1 MKRFQRPRFRSLAT
15 VVAVAVFACALLM
28 GPMLAFGGFTLRT
41 AIQDLNDR
49 SDGNRA
55 ETASL
60 AATVLSG
67 GISARLEQLDLLV
80 SRDDLADAVV
90 RRDTPRIQDIL
101 APLVAGLHDVATA
114 GALDANGRVIGRYPV
129 NPAAIGQNLSEGD
142 YFKGA
147 LAANGPYVGN
157 VVVSQIDPSLVL
169 VPIAA
174 AIREEA
180 RVVGVIA
187 ITLRPAQLIVDLQ
200 KLQDTEGREL
210 LVVDQAGATIA
221 STTKREAL
229 GKLGLPLDKTL
240 GTADIDGTSRAFVS
254 APVSGTRWTVYVLDE
269 LAVLY
274 AAQRDLSRELG
285 VPLVIAIL
293 VAGTLAALLAAAWT
307 VVMRNRAQLAMANA
321 ELQDLNRQVQAATR
335 AKSDFLANMSH
346 ELRTPLNA
354 VLGFSDVL
362 LEQLRP
368 AITDRQARYLHN
380 IHAAGD
386 HLLELINDVLDLSK
400 VEAGRLVLRPELVT
414 LPTLLEPV
422 IASAAQLATDRGVRF
437 EAPDVP
443 TGTALVDA
451 ARVRQI
457 LLNLL
462 SNAVKFSRD
471 GGLVRLLVAVDDGNL
486 RFDVI
491 DEGVGIP
498 AEKQPRVF
506 GVFERLHE
514 GVIEASGT
522 GLGLAITKKLV
533 ELQHGTID
541 FESEEGKG
549 TRFWIVLEDVM
560 PEASVVGPRVLVVE
574 DDARDAELIAAVA
587 REAGH
592 RVEVAPNGAAALLA
606 IARNLPVAIVLDLRL
621 PDRRGD
627 DILRS
632 LKSDPTTARV
642 PVLVVT
648 VEDDDGRTR
657 PLGAADHMTK
667 PVDRARLRKWLAQVG
682 VGGGSLARVAG

>member
-1 MKRFQRPRFRSLAT
+1 
-15 VVAVAVFACALLM
+15 M
-28 GPMLAFGGFTLRT
+28 GPMLVFGGFTLRT
-41 AIQDLNDR
+41 AIQDLNER
-49 SDGNRA
+49 SDGNRT

-60 AATVLSG
+60 AATVISG
-67 GISARLEQLDLLV
+67 AISARVEQLDLLV
-80 SRDDLADAVV
+80 TRDDLADAVA
-90 RRDTPRIQDIL
+90 RRDTPLIQDIL
-101 APLVAGLHDVATA
+101 ASLVAGLHDVATA

-129 NPAAIGQNLSEGD
+129 DPNAIGQNLGDGD

-147 LAANGPYVGN
+147 LMTDGPYVGN
-157 VVVSQIDPSLVL
+157 VVTSRIDPTLVL
-169 VPIAA
+169 VPISA
-174 AIREEA
+174 AIREGE
-180 RVVGVIA
+180 RIVGVIVV
-187 ITLRPAQLIVDLQ
+187 TVRPAQLLEDLK
-200 KLQDTEGREL
+200 KLQDTTGREL
-210 LVVDQAGATIA
+210 LIVDQGGATIA
-221 STTKREAL
+221 STAKRPAL
-229 GKLGLPLDKTL
+229 VKLALPSEPL
-240 GTADIDGTSRAFVS
+240 GTADVDSKTRAFVS
-254 APVSGTRWTVYVLDE
+254 APVGGTRWTVYVLDE
-269 LAVLY
+269 LAVIY
-274 AAQRDLSRELG
+274 AAQRGLSRELG
-285 VPLVIAIL
+285 TPLFVAVL
-293 VAGTLAALLAAAWT
+293 VAAALAALLAAAWI
-307 VVMRNRAQLAMANA
+307 VVMRSRTQLATANA
-321 ELQDLNRQVQAATR
+321 ELKDLNQQVQAATR

-368 AITDRQARYLHN
+368 AITDRQARYLTN
-380 IHAAGD
+380 IHSAGD

-422 IASAAQLATDRGVRF
+422 LASAAQLAADRNVRF
-437 EAPDVP
+437 EVPDVP

-457 LLNLL
+457 LLNLV

-471 GGLVRLLVAVDDGNL
+471 GGLVRLLVTVNGGAV
-486 RFDVI
+486 RFEVI

-498 AEKQPRVF
+498 ADKRARVF

-514 GVIEASGT
+514 GVVEASGT

-560 PEASVVGPRVLVVE
+560 AEASVVGPRVLVVE
-574 DDARDAELIAAVA
+574 DDPRDAELLTTVA

-592 RVEVAPNGAAALLA
+592 RVEVAPNAAAALLA
-606 IARNLPVAIVLDLRL
+606 IARNVPLAIILDLRL

-627 DILRS
+627 EVLRS
-632 LKSDPTTARV
+632 VKSDPRTARV

-648 VEDDDGRTR
+648 VEDDEGQLR
-657 PLGAADHMTK
+657 PMGAADHMTK
-667 PVDRARLRKWLAQVG
+667 PVDRVRLRKWLAQVG
-682 VGGGSLARVAG
+682 AGGGSLARVAG

>member
-1 MKRFQRPRFRSLAT
+1 
-15 VVAVAVFACALLM
+15 
-28 GPMLAFGGFTLRT
+28 
-41 AIQDLNDR
+41 
-49 SDGNRA
+49 
-55 ETASL
+55 
-60 AATVLSG
+60 
-67 GISARLEQLDLLV
+67 
-80 SRDDLADAVV
+80 
-90 RRDTPRIQDIL
+90 
-101 APLVAGLHDVATA
+101 
-114 GALDANGRVIGRYPV
+114 
-129 NPAAIGQNLSEGD
+129 
-142 YFKGA
+142 
-147 LAANGPYVGN
+147 
-157 VVVSQIDPSLVL
+157 
-169 VPIAA
+169 
-174 AIREEA
+174 
-180 RVVGVIA
+180 
-187 ITLRPAQLIVDLQ
+187 
-200 KLQDTEGREL
+200 
-210 LVVDQAGATIA
+210 
-221 STTKREAL
+221 
-229 GKLGLPLDKTL
+229 
-240 GTADIDGTSRAFVS
+240 
-254 APVSGTRWTVYVLDE
+254 VYVIDE
-269 LAVLY
+269 IAVHY
-274 AAQRDLSRELG
+274 AAQNGLSPQLG
-285 VPLVIAIL
+285 IPLFLAIL
-293 VAGTLAALLAAAWT
+293 VAGLLAALLAGALT
-307 VVMRNRAQLAMANA
+307 VVMSNRAKLATANA
-321 ELQDLNRQVQAATR
+321 ELKQLNQQVQAATR

-380 IHAAGD
+380 IHSAGA

-437 EAPDVP
+437 ETPDVP

-462 SNAVKFSRD
+462 SNAVKFSRT
-471 GGLVRLLVAVDDGNL
+471 GGTVRLLVAVDDGDL

-491 DEGVGIP
+491 DQGVGIP
-498 AEKQPRVF
+498 AEKRARVF

-514 GVIEASGT
+514 GVVEASGT

-549 TRFWIVLEDVM
+549 TRFFVRLEDVM
-560 PEASVVGPRVLVVE
+560 AEASVAGPRVLVVE
-574 DDARDAELIAAVA
+574 DDVRDAELLATVA

-592 RVEVAPNGAAALLA
+592 RVEVAPNAAAALLA
-606 IARNLPVAIVLDLRL
+606 IARNLPIAIILDLRL

-632 LKSDPTTARV
+632 LKADPTTARV
-642 PVLVVT
+642 PVLIVS
-648 VEDDDGRTR
+648 VEDDDGHMR
-657 PLGAADHMTK
+657 LMGAADHMTK
-667 PVDRARLRKWLAQVG
+667 PVDRARLRRWLAQVG

>member
-1 MKRFQRPRFRSLAT
+1 MRRIQRPRFRSLAT
-15 VVAVAVFACALLM
+15 VVAVAVVACALLM
-28 GPMLAFGGFTLRT
+28 GPMLVFGGFTLRT
-41 AIQDLNDR
+41 AISDLNER
-49 SDGNRA
+49 SDANRT

-60 AATVLSG
+60 AATVLAG
-67 GISARLEQLDLLV
+67 GISARVEQLDLLV
-80 SRDDLADAVV
+80 SRDDLADAVS
-90 RRDTPRIQDIL
+90 RRDTTRIQDIL

-114 GALDANGRVIGRYPV
+114 GALDASGKVIGRYPV
-129 NPAAIGQNLSEGD
+129 DPNAIGQNLGDGD

-147 LAANGPYVGN
+147 LATDGPYVGN
-157 VVVSQIDPSLVL
+157 VVTSRIDPTLVL
-169 VPIAA
+169 VPLSEAV
-174 AIREEA
+174 RVDA

-187 ITLRPAQLIVDLQ
+187 ITVRPAQLLTDLQ
-200 KLQDTEGREL
+200 KLQDTKGREV
-210 LVVDQAGATIA
+210 LVVDQSGATIA
-221 STTKREAL
+221 SSTKREAL
-229 GKLGLPLDKTL
+229 GRLGLPAAAL
-240 GTADIDGTSRAFVS
+240 GTADIDGKTRAFVS
-254 APVSGTRWTVYVLDE
+254 APVAGTKWTVYVLDE
-269 LAVLY
+269 FAVLY
-274 AAQRDLSRELG
+274 AAQNGLSRQLG
-285 VPLVIAIL
+285 IPLFLAIL
-293 VAGTLAALLAAAWT
+293 VAGLLAALLAGALT
-307 VVMRNRAQLAMANA
+307 VVMSNRAKLATANA
-321 ELQDLNRQVQAATR
+321 ELKQLNQQVQAATR

-380 IHAAGD
+380 IHSAGA

-437 EAPDVP
+437 EAPDVR

-462 SNAVKFSRD
+462 SNAVKFSRT
-471 GGLVRLLVAVDDGNL
+471 GGTVRLLVAVDDGDL

-491 DEGVGIP
+491 DQGVGIP
-498 AEKQPRVF
+498 AEKRARVF

-514 GVIEASGT
+514 GVVEASGT

-549 TRFWIVLEDVM
+549 TRFFVRLEDVM
-560 PEASVVGPRVLVVE
+560 AEASVAGPRVLVVE
-574 DDARDAELIAAVA
+574 DDVRDAELLATVA

-592 RVEVAPNGAAALLA
+592 RVEVAPNAAAALLA
-606 IARNLPVAIVLDLRL
+606 IARNLPIAIILDLRL

-632 LKSDPTTARV
+632 LKADPTTARV
-642 PVLVVT
+642 PVLIVS
-648 VEDDDGRTR
+648 VEDDDGHMR
-657 PLGAADHMTK
+657 LMGAADHMTK
-667 PVDRARLRKWLAQVG
+667 PVDRARLRRWLAQVG

>member
-1 MKRFQRPRFRSLAT
+1 MRRIQRPRFRSLAT
-15 VVAVAVFACALLM
+15 VVAVAVVACALLM
-28 GPMLAFGGFTLRT
+28 GPVLVFGGFTLRT
-41 AIQDLNDR
+41 AILDLNER
-49 SDGNRA
+49 SDGNRT

-60 AATVLSG
+60 AATVVSG
-67 GISARLEQLDLLV
+67 AIAARVEQLDVLV
-80 SRDDLADAVV
+80 TRDDLADAVA
-90 RRDTPRIQDIL
+90 RRDTPRIHDIL

-114 GALDANGRVIGRYPV
+114 GALDASGRVIGRYPV
-129 NPAAIGQNLSEGD
+129 DPAAIGQNLSEGD

-147 LAANGPYVGN
+147 LATDGPYVGS
-157 VVVSQIDPSLVL
+157 VVISRIDPTLVL
-169 VPIAA
+169 VPISAA
-174 AIREEA
+174 VREDA
-180 RVVGVIA
+180 RIVGVIA
-187 ITLRPAQLIVDLQ
+187 ITLRPAQLLEDLK

-210 LVVDQAGATIA
+210 LIVDQAGATIA
-221 STTKREAL
+221 STAKRPAL
-229 GKLGLPLDKTL
+229 VKLGLPSETL
-240 GTADIDGTSRAFVS
+240 GTAEVDGETRAFVS
-254 APVSGTRWTVYVLDE
+254 ATVSGTTWTVFVLDE
-269 LAVLY
+269 LGVLY
-274 AAQRDLSRELG
+274 AAQRELSRELG
-285 VPLVIAIL
+285 TPLFVAVL
-293 VAGTLAALLAAAWT
+293 VAGALAGLLAAAWIVLT
-307 VVMRNRAQLAMANA
+307 RSRAQLATANA
-321 ELQDLNRQVQAATR
+321 ELKDLNQQVQAATR

-368 AITDRQARYLHN
+368 AITDRQARYLQN
-380 IHAAGD
+380 IHSAGD

-422 IASAAQLATDRGVRF
+422 IASAAQLAADRGVRF
-437 EAPDVP
+437 EVPDVP

-462 SNAVKFSRD
+462 SNAVKFSRID
-471 GGLVRLLVAVDDGNL
+471 GTVRLLVEVQGGDV

-498 AEKQPRVF
+498 ADKRARVF

-514 GVIEASGT
+514 GVVEASGT

-541 FESEEGKG
+541 FDSEDGKG

-560 PEASVVGPRVLVVE
+560 AETSVVGPRVLVVE
-574 DDARDAELIAAVA
+574 DDPRDAELLATVA

-592 RVEVAPNGAAALLA
+592 RVEVAPNAAAALLA
-606 IARNLPVAIVLDLRL
+606 IARNAPIAIILDLRL

-627 DILRS
+627 EILRS
-632 LKSDPTTARV
+632 LKADPTTARV

-648 VEDDDGRTR
+648 VEDDDGHVR
-657 PLGAADHMTK
+657 LMGAADHMTK
-667 PVDRARLRKWLAQVG
+667 PVDRVRLRKWLAQVG

>member
-1 MKRFQRPRFRSLAT
+1 
-15 VVAVAVFACALLM
+15 
-28 GPMLAFGGFTLRT
+28 
-41 AIQDLNDR
+41 
-49 SDGNRA
+49 
-55 ETASL
+55 
-60 AATVLSG
+60 
-67 GISARLEQLDLLV
+67 
-80 SRDDLADAVV
+80 
-90 RRDTPRIQDIL
+90 
-101 APLVAGLHDVATA
+101 VAGLHDVATA
-114 GALDANGRVIGRYPV
+114 GALDANGLVIGRYPV
-129 NPAAIGQNLSEGD
+129 NPAAIGQNLSDGD
-142 YFKGA
+142 YYQGA
-147 LAANGPYVGN
+147 LRTEGPYVGQ

-174 AIREEA
+174 AVREDT
-180 RVVGVIA
+180 RVLGVIA
-187 ITLRPAQLIVDLQ
+187 ITVRPAQLIVDLQ

-221 STTKREAL
+221 STTKRQAL
-229 GKLGLPLDKTL
+229 GRLGLPVDTAV
-240 GTADIDGTSRAFVS
+240 GTADVDGKTRAFVS
-254 APVSGTRWTVYVLDE
+254 APVNGTSWTVYVLDE

-285 VPLVIAIL
+285 APLFVAIL
-293 VAGTLAALLAAAWT
+293 VACALAGLLAAAWI
-307 VVMRNRAQLAMANA
+307 VVMRSRAQLATANA
-321 ELQDLNRQVQAATR
+321 ELLDLNRQVQAATR

-368 AITDRQARYLHN
+368 AITDRQVRYLTN
-380 IHAAGD
+380 IHSAGE

-471 GGLVRLLVAVDDGNL
+471 GGRVRLLVAVEGGDV
-486 RFDVI
+486 RFEVI

-498 AEKQPRVF
+498 AEKRARVF

-514 GVIEASGT
+514 GVVEASGT
-522 GLGLAITKKLV
+522 GLGLAITKRLV

-560 PEASVVGPRVLVVE
+560 AEASLAGPRVLVVE
-574 DDARDAELIAAVA
+574 DDPRDAELLAAVA

-592 RVEVAPNGAAALLA
+592 RVEVAPNAAAALVA
-606 IARNLPVAIVLDLRL
+606 IARNLPIAIILDLRL

-627 DILRS
+627 EILRS
-632 LKSDPTTARV
+632 LKADPNTARV

-648 VEDDDGRTR
+648 VEDDDGSMR

-667 PVDRARLRKWLAQVG
+667 PVDRARLRRWLAQVG
-682 VGGGSLARVAG
+682 AGGGSLARVAG

>member
-1 MKRFQRPRFRSLAT
+1 
-15 VVAVAVFACALLM
+15 
-28 GPMLAFGGFTLRT
+28 MLVFGGFTLRT

-49 SDGNRA
+49 SDGNRS
-55 ETASL
+55 ETAAL

-67 GISARLEQLDLLV
+67 GISARVEQLDLLV
-80 SRDDLADAVV
+80 SRDDLADAVA
-90 RRDTPRIQDIL
+90 RRDTPLIQSIL

-114 GALDANGRVIGRYPV
+114 GALDANGRVIGRYPI
-129 NPAAIGQNLSEGD
+129 NPSAIGQNLSDGD

-147 LAANGPYVGN
+147 LATDGPYVGN
-157 VVVSQIDPSLVL
+157 VVVSQIDPTLVL
-169 VPIAA
+169 VPLAA
-174 AIREEA
+174 AVREDT

-187 ITLRPAQLIVDLQ
+187 ITVRPAQLLADLQ
-200 KLQDTEGREL
+200 KLKDTQGREL
-210 LVVDQAGATIA
+210 LVVDQSGATIA
-221 STTKREAL
+221 STAKRDAL
-229 GKLGLPLDKTL
+229 GNLGLPLDKPL
-240 GTADIDGTSRAFVS
+240 GNADIDGKTRAFVS
-254 APVSGTRWTVYVLDE
+254 AHVSGTKWTVYVLDE
-269 LAVLY
+269 LSVLY

-285 VPLVIAIL
+285 APLFVAIL
-293 VAGTLAALLAAAWT
+293 VAGALAALLAAAWI
-307 VVMRNRAQLAMANA
+307 VVTRSRAQLATANA
-321 ELQDLNRQVQAATR
+321 ELKDLNQQVQAATR

-368 AITDRQARYLHN
+368 AITERQARYLHN
-380 IHAAGD
+380 IHSAGD

-437 EAPDVP
+437 ETPDVP

-451 ARVRQI
+451 ARVRQV

-462 SNAVKFSRD
+462 SNAVKFSRTS
-471 GGLVRLLVAVDDGNL
+471 GTVRLLVAVDSGDL
-486 RFDVI
+486 RFEVI

-498 AEKQPRVF
+498 PEKRERVF

-514 GVIEASGT
+514 GVVEASGT

-549 TRFWIVLEDVM
+549 TRFFVCLEDVM
-560 PEASVVGPRVLVVE
+560 AESSVVGPRVLVVE
-574 DDARDAELIAAVA
+574 DDPRDAELLATVA

-592 RVEVAPNGAAALLA
+592 RVEVAPNGAAGLLA
-606 IARNLPVAIVLDLRL
+606 IARNLPIAIILDLRL

-627 DILRS
+627 EILRS
-632 LKSDPTTARV
+632 LKADPTTARV
-642 PVLVVT
+642 PVLIVT
-648 VEDDDGRTR
+648 VEDDDGHAR
-657 PLGAADHMTK
+657 LMGAADHMTK